1 MVDFYEILGVP
12 ETASQDE
19 IKKAYRKLSLKL
31 HPDKNNG
38 NTEKFQ
44 ELNEAYSTLSDE
56 KSKKHY
62 DMERKFVE
70 GNVPPED
77 LLNMLFGNI
86 FGGGQPMN
94 MHQQMPQQFNMGG
107 GGFPAFGGM
116 FNGGNIHV
124 FRNGVPVNMGMGG
137 MGMNMNAALAKPMP
151 IIKTVEIT
159 LDEAYLGGSKPIE
172 IERVIQDGNLNKTEK
187 ETVYLSIPKG
197 IDDNELIILREKGN
211 VLSDT
216 NKGDVKIFIKIINN
230 TAFKRDGLNLI
241 FIKSLTL
248 KESLCG
254 FTFELPYLTGK
265 LYTIN
270 NNGGTL
276 IYNGY
281 KKIIPELGLERDG
294 HKGNLII
301 EFTVNYPERLTCEQI
316 EAISKV
322 L

>member
-12 ETASQDE
+12 ETANHDE

-31 HPDKNNG
+31 HPDRNNGNAG

-56 KSKKHY
+56 KLRHQY
-62 DMERKFVE
+62 DMERKFSQ
-70 GNVPPED
+70 GNNIPPD
-77 LLNMLFGNI
+77 DILNMIFGNI
-86 FGGGQPMN
+86 FGGGPHMN
-94 MHQQMPQQFNMGG
+94 MNMNMNIPPHFN
-107 GGFPAFGGM
+107 GGFPPFGM
-116 FNGGNIHV
+116 FNGGNVHV
-124 FRNGVPVNMGMGG
+124 FRNGVPVNMN
-137 MGMNMNAALAKPMP
+137 GMNMNNALNKPTP
-151 IIKTVEIT
+151 IIKTIEIS
-159 LDEAYLGGSKPIE
+159 LDEAYLGCSKPIE
-172 IERVIQDGNLNKTEK
+172 IERVIQDGNINKTEK
-187 ETVYLSIPKG
+187 ETIYITIPKG

-211 VLSDT
+211 SFSDT

-230 TAFKRDGLNLI
+230 TPFKRDGLNLI
-241 FIKSLTL
+241 FIKNLTF

-265 LYTIN
+265 VYTIN

-276 IYNGY
+276 ICTGY
-281 KKIIPELGLERDG
+281 KKVITDLGLERDG

-301 EFTVNYPERLTCEQI
+301 EFVVNYPERLTPEQI
-316 EAISKV
+316 NTISKV